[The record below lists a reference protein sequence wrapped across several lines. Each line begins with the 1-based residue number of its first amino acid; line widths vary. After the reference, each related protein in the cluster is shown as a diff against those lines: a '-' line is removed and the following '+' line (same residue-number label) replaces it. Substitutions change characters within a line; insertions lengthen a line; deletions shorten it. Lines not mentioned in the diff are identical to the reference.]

1 MNAKLFAIVF
11 ALALPFTAAA
21 YAGGEK
27 GDYQHYR
34 AKKMER
40 LEKELSLTAD
50 QKSQMEALFKE
61 QKAKF
66 KAVRE
71 ETHSQMQTILTPE
84 QYTKLEEMK
93 QRRYEKWREQHK
105 ARKSEK
111 SEAAE

>member
-1 MNAKLFAIVF
+1 MNAKLTAIVF
-11 ALALPFTAAA
+11 ALVLPFTAVT

-27 GDYQHYR
+27 GDYQHHC

-61 QKAKF
+61 QKTKF
-66 KAVRE
+66 KAIRE
-71 ETHSQMQTILTPE
+71 ETQSQMQTILTPD

-93 QRRYEKWREQHK
+93 QRRYEKWREKHET
-105 ARKSEK
+105 RKSEK
-111 SEAAE
+111 SEAIQ

>member
-1 MNAKLFAIVF
+1 MKAKLIAIVF
-11 ALALPFTAAA
+11 ALILPFTAVV

-27 GDYQHYR
+27 GDYQHHR

-40 LEKELSLTAD
+40 LEQELSLTAD

-66 KAVRE
+66 KAIRE
-71 ETHSQMQTILTPE
+71 ETQSQMQTILTPE
-84 QYTKLEEMK
+84 QYTKLEEIK
-93 QRRYEKWREQHK
+93 QRRYEKWREKHE

-111 SEAAE
+111 SEATQ